1 MWRAHVPHG
10 ERERSDALRA
20 FLVYGVVL
28 LGFAVITVVR
38 VFTVTSCRPTREHA
52 TLACVRY
59 RLVWP
64 LSSRRHCE
72 LNVFFFLKDFDIN
85 RWWLVLLENMSP

>member
-28 LGFAVITVVR
+28 LGFAVRCVVR
-38 VFTVTSCRPTREHA
+38 DLPLHHVVQ
-52 TLACVRY
+52 
-59 RLVWP
+59 LVSM
-64 LSSRRHCE
+64 LR
-72 LNVFFFLKDFDIN
+72 
-85 RWWLVLLENMSP
+85 WLVSAIDLFGRFRRVVTVS